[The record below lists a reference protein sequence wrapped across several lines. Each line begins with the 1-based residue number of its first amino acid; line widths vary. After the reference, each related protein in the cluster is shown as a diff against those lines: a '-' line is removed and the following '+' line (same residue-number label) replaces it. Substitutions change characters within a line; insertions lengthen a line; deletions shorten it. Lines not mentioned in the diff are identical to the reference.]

1 MSRTNPVA
9 STHSSR
15 CRRARSP
22 LSFHLS
28 LSLSLHLMPPSHA
41 MCKTNVISPFR
52 RRRRKKSA
60 LINAA
65 AESKQTDGR
74 RHSEEG
80 GRRRAGG
87 RAEGVNFFS
96 NLRCERA
103 CSAKGIVP
111 FLPPLRTM
119 PLWQTGTLHPSGIR
133 CPSSMAGSS
142 LARRDRLFLPP
153 IWTR

>member
-28 LSLSLHLMPPSHA
+28 LSLAPSHA
-41 MCKTNVISPFR
+41 SLARYVQNKRHFAVSPPPSQKVRINQCR
-52 RRRRKKSA
+52 RRVK
-60 LINAA
+60 
-65 AESKQTDGR
+65 TDGR
-74 RHSEEG
+74 KTAFRG
-80 GRRRAGG
+80 GRATAGG